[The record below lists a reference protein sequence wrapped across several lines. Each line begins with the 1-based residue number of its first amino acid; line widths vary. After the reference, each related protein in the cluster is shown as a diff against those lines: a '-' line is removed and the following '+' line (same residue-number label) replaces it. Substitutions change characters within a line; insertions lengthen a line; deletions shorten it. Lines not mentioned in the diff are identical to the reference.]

1 MGVNY
6 GYLSSVASGRRPWT
20 PLLRE
25 RAMAVLGEVP
35 GQGVVYRRGGLVQGE
50 STCIRERAREL
61 GLSQKELAHRVGVSV
76 GYMSEVARGRKNMG
90 PEVQA
95 RVESVL
101 GGPVE
106 IAPASCANRHDGPVK
121 GETSYVRERAREK
134 GLSLHEL
141 ADAVGVS
148 YGFMSEVSRGRRNM
162 SPGVQARVE
171 EVLQAPVKVEPAQRP
186 NVDPSV
192 LWERMDAHQFSQNEV
207 ARRVGISNGY
217 LSDIMNGKRTPSGG
231 VLRRLHQV
239 LFAPSTAELVMPVE
253 LKVLGWKKGG
263 GNGMVI
269 RGAGGPRSNGRIG
282 DGTIRVGGRVPWGA
296 EVEFAYT
303 TGYDSHGRVSVNRLV
318 DERDC
323 AVMLTKPD
331 PDGAGPVLPGT
342 GA

>member
-61 GLSQKELAHRVGVSV
+61 GMSQKELAHRVGVSV

-171 EVLQAPVKVEPAQRP
+171 EVLQAPVKVEPA
-186 NVDPSV
+186 SV
-192 LWERMDAHQFSQNEV
+192 PTLTPVSCGSGWTPISS
-207 ARRVGISNGY
+207 ARTRWPGGSASATATCRIS
-217 LSDIMNGKRTPSGG
+217 
-231 VLRRLHQV
+231 
-239 LFAPSTAELVMPVE
+239 
-253 LKVLGWKKGG
+253 
-263 GNGMVI
+263 
-269 RGAGGPRSNGRIG
+269 
-282 DGTIRVGGRVPWGA
+282 
-296 EVEFAYT
+296 
-303 TGYDSHGRVSVNRLV
+303 
-318 DERDC
+318 
-323 AVMLTKPD
+323 
-331 PDGAGPVLPGT
+331 
-342 GA
+342 